1 MPIDPKK
8 FKKIVNNHFDNLSE
22 EEFLET
28 LHKSSPYLFD
38 GSSEAKHDVP
48 SSDRDEIISQNIL
61 SYISDLKSRWDRID
75 AENYK
80 EFVSNI
86 ANEAHQ
92 MELNSTD
99 IVTIRIYIVKQKLS
113 YKFANIIQTA
123 KFLTGIITEVITKK
137 A

>member
-28 LHKSSPYLFD
+28 LRKSSPYLFD

-48 SSDRDEIISQNIL
+48 SSDRDEMTSQNIFSHIL
-61 SYISDLKSRWDRID
+61 DLKSRWDRID

-80 EFVSNI
+80 EFTSCLEDEADRMNSNNI
-86 ANEAHQ
+86 DLIN
-92 MELNSTD
+92 
-99 IVTIRIYIVKQKLS
+99 IKIYIIKGKLS
-113 YKFANIIQTA
+113 YKLNASIQMV
-123 KFLTGIITEVITKK
+123 KLLTDMIAQVITKK